1 MDNMYSEIELTKE
14 EKHLV
19 TSLEYYMTAL
29 TKDLQ
34 KASADLPAICRNN
47 SAKEK
52 IVDVITHRL
61 SQIKSE
67 LRQNKKGYAFSLH
80 DPIQYSLF
88 GS

>member
-1 MDNMYSEIELTKE
+1 MNIEIELTKE
-14 EKHLV
+14 EKHLAA
-19 TSLEYYMTAL
+19 SLEYYMKAL
-29 TKDLQ
+29 EKDLG

-52 IVDVITHRL
+52 IVDVIAHRL

-67 LRQNKKGYAFSLH
+67 LRLNKKDYDFSIN